1 MNAAVSCADELR
13 RARARA
19 SGLGGID
26 SISVSA
32 DQLTLTVIFFGTAPE
47 NLEPGNF
54 RIDGGR
60 RVTGI
65 RVVIV
70 DSCADHDPDVEACA
84 QLTVDRAG
92 DFSAYRLC
100 VVQAD
105 QHGHPGHEPLPG
117 LDPRYACAE
126 FTFKQNCPSVLDCAP
141 VAACPPPSRQEPVID
156 YLAKDYASFRQLL
169 LDRLALTMPAWTEQH
184 VPDIGI
190 ALAEVL
196 AYAGDELSYQQDVVA
211 TEAYLGT
218 ARLRTSVRRHVRL
231 VDYPMHDGCSA
242 RVFVCV
248 ETSEQVTLT
257 AGDFRFV
264 TLDAGALG
272 GHPAVLEADL
282 RAAGLS
288 ADSYQVFE
296 PVQREDI
303 VLYPAHNEI
312 RVWTWGDEQCCLP
325 EGATAATLADSAPDS
340 DNGTDN
346 GTDNG
351 ARDGDAAAGTGDGGA
366 AAAAA
371 PPPRVL
377 QLRKGDVLIFEE
389 LRGPG
394 TGAYADADYTHRQ
407 AVRLTSVTP
416 GMDDLYGQPV
426 LEVTWAREDA
436 LTFPLCVS
444 SRGGPDCR
452 ELTIG
457 VAHGNVIL
465 ADHGR
470 SLSWCD
476 GVPEAIDV
484 PSPPPGQP
492 ACPPASGFG
501 CPDQGAR
508 TQQPAYPPLPTR
520 FEPVLA
526 QAPVTQRVPFPDPA
540 GVARAQ
546 AGYLLALPGRA
557 LDALRALRHKVG
569 NGEDLTAGD
578 LAYLTLLFGEKTLQR
593 ARIADYPA
601 DGLQFLTDRFSDL
614 LEPKLHRLTQL
625 IRRARAGY
633 VLAPDDEGWEI
644 AQTWGDQEGQALDP
658 ASEEFRGPAAV
669 ALRPDATAALPAL
682 EIDLDGD
689 GADPWRPHRD
699 LLDSG
704 PTDRDVVGEV
714 DDDGTLHLRFGDGRA
729 GVAPPA
735 GGRLLARYR
744 VGLGSPGNV
753 GHDVINRVVCCATR
767 ITGVSR
773 VRNPLPAAG
782 GSDPE
787 PVSQVR
793 QRAPQEFTRQ
803 LLRAITAADYGAL
816 GGQVPGVQRAA
827 GDLRWTG
834 SWYEA
839 QAAVDPLGAETAPRR
854 LLDEVLERLHPYRR
868 IGHDVTVHTARL
880 VPLDLAVDVQ
890 VDPGFIAGHVEAALL
905 AVLGAGV
912 LPDGR
917 LAFFH
922 PDNLTFGTPVRVSQI
937 VAAAAAVPG
946 VLDVTVT
953 RLQRL
958 FGPPAA
964 TLAAGLLRIGALEVA
979 ELANDRSGPEGG
991 RLTLNVHGGR

>member
-1 MNAAVSCADELR
+1 MIPAGRMSAVVDCADERR
-13 RARARA
+13 RARARS

-26 SISVSA
+26 CISVSE
-32 DQLTLTVIFFGTAPE
+32 DQLTLTVIFFGTVPE

-65 RVVIV
+65 RVETV
-70 DSCADHDPDVEACA
+70 DACADRDPDAETCVR
-84 QLTVDRAG
+84 LTVDRAG

-100 VVQAD
+100 VVRAD
-105 QHGHPGHEPLPG
+105 QHGHPGQEPLPG

-141 VAACPPPSRQEPVID
+141 VASCPPPSYQAPVID

-169 LDRLALTMPAWTEQH
+169 LDRLALTMPAWTERH
-184 VPDIGI
+184 VPDIGV
-190 ALAEVL
+190 ALAELL
-196 AYAGDELSYQQDVVA
+196 AYAGDQLSYQQDAVA
-211 TEAYLGT
+211 TEAYLET
-218 ARLRTSVRRHVRL
+218 ARLRASVRRHVRL

-248 ETSEQVTLT
+248 ETSDQVTLT

-282 RAAGLS
+282 RAAGLP

-296 PVQREDI
+296 PVQREDV

-312 RVWTWGDEQCCLP
+312 SIWTWGDAQCCLP

-340 DNGTDN
+340 DNGASN
-346 GTDNG
+346 GTD
-351 ARDGDAAAGTGDGGA
+351 AVR
-366 AAAAA
+366 
-371 PPPRVL
+371 PRVL
-377 QLRKGDVLIFEE
+377 NLRVGDVLIFEE
-389 LRGPG
+389 IRGPE
-394 TGAYADADYTHRQ
+394 TGADADADYTHRQ

-416 GMDDLYGQPV
+416 GLDALYSQPV
-426 LEVTWAREDA
+426 LEVSWAREDA

-452 ELTIG
+452 DLTVG
-457 VAHGNVIL
+457 VARGNVVL

-470 SLSWCD
+470 SLTWCA
-476 GVPEAIDV
+476 GAPEAIDV
-484 PSPPPGQP
+484 PSPPLGQQG
-492 ACPPASGFG
+492 CPSAPEFG

-508 TQQPAYPPLPTR
+508 AELPAYPPLAVR

-540 GVARAQ
+540 DVARAQ
-546 AGYLLALPGRA
+546 ARYLLGLPGRA
-557 LDALRALRHKVG
+557 LGALRALGRKVG
-569 NGEDLTAGD
+569 GGEDLTAGD
-578 LAYLTLLFGEKTLQR
+578 LAYLTLLFGEKTLR
-593 ARIADYPA
+593 RSRIADDPGG
-601 DGLQFLTDRFSDL
+601 GLRFLMARFGDL
-614 LEPKLHRLTQL
+614 LEPKLRRLAQL
-625 IRRARAGY
+625 VRRARAGY
-633 VLAPDDEGWEI
+633 VLAPGDEGWEI
-644 AQTWGDQEGQALDP
+644 AQTWGEQEGEGLDP
-658 ASEEFRGPAAV
+658 ASEEFRGPAAT

-682 EIDLDGD
+682 EIDLDRD
-689 GADPWRPHRD
+689 GGDPWRPRRD
-699 LLDSG
+699 LLGSG
-704 PTDRDVVGEV
+704 PADRYVVGEV
-714 DDDGTLHLRFGDGRA
+714 DDDGALHLRFGDGREGA
-729 GVAPPA
+729 APPA
-735 GGRLLARYR
+735 GGRLLASYR
-744 VGLGSPGNV
+744 IGHGSQGNA
-753 GHDVINRVVCCATR
+753 GHDVINRIVCCGTR
-767 ITGVSR
+767 LTGVTR
-773 VRNPLPAAG
+773 VRNPLPAVG
-782 GSDPE
+782 GIDPE
-787 PVSQVR
+787 PVSLVR
-793 QRAPQEFTRQ
+793 QRAPQQFTRQ
-803 LLRAITAADYGAL
+803 LLRAITAADYAAL

-839 QAAVDPLGAETAPRR
+839 QVAVDPLEAETSPRW

-868 IGHDVTVHTARL
+868 IGHDLTVHTARL

-890 VDPGFIAGHVEAALL
+890 VDPSFIAGHVEAALL
-905 AVLGAGV
+905 AALGAGV

-922 PDNLTFGTPVRVSQI
+922 PDNLTFGIPVRVSQI

-958 FGPPAA
+958 FGPQEA

-979 ELANDRSGPEGG
+979 ELANDRTGPEGG